1 MTAAAIDSG
10 IFDRRDEPGLGRAA
24 GLAAAVHILL
34 VVLLVFGVNWQNRP
48 PEVVSVELW
57 EPPPPPT
64 VEAPRVAPAPPPPLE
79 AKPEPPVV
87 KPQIVERAAP
97 KAPPK
102 PPPKVEPKPAPK
114 AAPKAEPKAPPK
126 PAPVAPP
133 DDAVR
138 RRMLDE
144 LAREQMNINAQRE
157 SNKIRDQLT
166 QEANQAREK
175 ALATWVDKIRIKVRS
190 NVIAPPDVKGNPEA
204 EFEIVQLPTGEVI
217 SVKQRKSS
225 GNRALDEAIERAILK
240 SSPLPKPDR
249 PELFQRTINLKY
261 RPQDL

>member
-1 MTAAAIDSG
+1 MTAATLDSG
-10 IFDRRDEPGLGRAA
+10 IFGRRDEPGLGRAA
-24 GLAAAVHILL
+24 ALAAGVHILL

-57 EPPPPPT
+57 EPPPPPAA
-64 VEAPRVAPAPPPPLE
+64 EAPRIAPAPPPPVE

-87 KPQIVERAAP
+87 EPQIVERPAP
-97 KAPPK
+97 KATPK
-102 PPPKVEPKPAPK
+102 PPPKVEPKPAPR

-126 PAPVAPP
+126 AAPIAPP
-133 DDAVR
+133 DDAFR
-138 RRMLDE
+138 KRMLE
-144 LAREQMNINAQRE
+144 EAAREQMTLNAQRE
-157 SNKIRDQLT
+157 RDRIRDQLN

-190 NVIAPPDVKGNPEA
+190 NVVAPPDVKGNPEA

-225 GNRALDEAIERAILK
+225 GNRTLDEAIERAILK

-249 PELFQRTINLKY
+249 PELFQRTITLKY